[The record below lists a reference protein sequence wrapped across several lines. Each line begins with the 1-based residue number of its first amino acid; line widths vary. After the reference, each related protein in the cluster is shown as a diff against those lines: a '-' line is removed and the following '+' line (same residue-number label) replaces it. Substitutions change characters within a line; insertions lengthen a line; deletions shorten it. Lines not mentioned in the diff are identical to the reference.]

1 MQSQRGL
8 LLAVLDEVNA
18 AVQTQRTRTFAYWH
32 RHIVW
37 ISAIG
42 LSVASWRKKKR
53 CRGSDKSAHDLGRDK
68 LKNASILRKYGSI
81 CMGEKTSCLF
91 WFLHKYDFV
100 KNITCR
106 NGYTNITSIL
116 CFVWRKCNSERIS
129 FHL

>member
-18 AVQTQRTRTFAYWH
+18 AIQTATNEDVCHWH
-32 RHIVW
+32 RHSVW

-53 CRGSDKSAHDLGRDK
+53 SCGSDKSAHDLGRDK
-68 LKNASILRKYGSI
+68 SKNASILRKYGSI
-81 CMGEKTSCLF
+81 VWLEKTSCLF
-91 WFLHKYDFV
+91 WFLHKYDFI
-100 KNITCR
+100 KNITC
-106 NGYTNITSIL
+106 GDFYTNITSIL